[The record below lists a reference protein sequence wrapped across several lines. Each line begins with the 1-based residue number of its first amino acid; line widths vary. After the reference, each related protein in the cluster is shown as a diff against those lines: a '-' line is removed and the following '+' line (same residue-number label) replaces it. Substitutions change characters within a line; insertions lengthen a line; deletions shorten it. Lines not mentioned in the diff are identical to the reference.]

1 MDQVGRIAN
10 LMEPD
15 DESTKLQRI
24 MLKSMYYMG
33 DGHDVYILSL
43 PH

>member
-24 MLKSMYYMG
+24 NVEINVLHG
-33 DGHDVYILSL
+33 RWT
-43 PH
+43 